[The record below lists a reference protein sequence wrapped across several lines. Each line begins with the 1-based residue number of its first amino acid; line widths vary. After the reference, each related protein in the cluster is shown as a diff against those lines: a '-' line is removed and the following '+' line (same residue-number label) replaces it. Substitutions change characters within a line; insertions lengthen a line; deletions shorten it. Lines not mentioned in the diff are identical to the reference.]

1 MFYSWKLHELAFG
14 ASPIYRG
21 MVVSADG
28 RVCKALDLGA
38 VPQTKI
44 EAISKLK
51 CLRYL
56 MRVRTIPLN
65 MASNCLPLLEL
76 TVRYCL

>member
-28 RVCKALDLGA
+28 RGCKALDLGA

-56 MRVRTIPLN
+56 MRVSTITLI
-65 MASNCLPLLEL
+65 MAVNCLPLLEL